1 MDVIFNRIKEKTS
14 FLCEYENKKE
24 NILLIGHVQSGK
36 TIELLAYCWWS
47 IFVLKT
53 SVIVFVRNFKIDI
66 TQLVERICI
75 FNQTIVIDSA
85 FFLEIHNEESEQ
97 LIKQVDKQV
106 DKQVVFI
113 RLQNHIQATKML
125 KIIREKNLRYH
136 LCIDE
141 ADYAVKSTKNI
152 SKFEC
157 YMKYIEKGSSHTLVA
172 TATPFAVLAVKKEI
186 TKVLRLTE
194 PKDYKNLEMVNKKFV
209 HVNFPISQVPHEDP
223 NLDIIYPQF
232 LKKKHGIMFHLV
244 TRKKGFQMCIMEK
257 LASMFKK
264 LTVLVYNGDGAFIQT
279 NDNHRLNYNG
289 INYSIKQ
296 STNGR
301 FCHWIRKIQLNKV
314 LQILKEDTVKH
325 NHIVIIGGNMISR
338 GVSVVSED
346 YKWHLT
352 DQYFHP
358 SKSSHGE
365 NIIQSLRILGKYND
379 NLSLTLW
386 CTPDTWNDIL
396 EQMEINKKIDK
407 YSGSSRK
414 IDIKKP
420 NRNPTRK
427 GVMQNVKFESNNK
440 NGKDMLTLADIEDT
454 VYSDEE
460 Q

>member
-75 FNQTIVIDSA
+75 FNRTIVIDNA
-85 FFLEIHNEESEQ
+85 FFLEINNEESEQ
-97 LIKQVDKQV
+97 PV
-106 DKQVVFI
+106 KQVVFI
-113 RLQNHIQATKML
+113 RLQNHIQAIKML
-125 KIIREKNLRYH
+125 RIIRENKLKYH

-172 TATPFAVLAVKKEI
+172 TATPFAVLVVKKEI

-194 PKDYKNLEMVNKKFV
+194 PKDYKNLEMVDKKFV

-279 NDNHRLNYNG
+279 NDNHLLDYNG
-289 INYSIKQ
+289 IHYSIKQ
-296 STNGR
+296 SANGR

-325 NHIVIIGGNMISR
+325 THIVIIGGNMISR

-386 CTPDTWNDIL
+386 CTIETWNDIT

-440 NGKDMLTLADIEDT
+440 NGKDILTLADIDDT
-454 VYSDEE
+454 VYSDDEK
-460 Q
+460 